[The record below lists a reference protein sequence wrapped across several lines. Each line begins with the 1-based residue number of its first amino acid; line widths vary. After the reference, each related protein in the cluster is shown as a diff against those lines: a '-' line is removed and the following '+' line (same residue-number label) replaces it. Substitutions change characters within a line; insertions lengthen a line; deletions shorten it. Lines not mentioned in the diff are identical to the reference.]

1 VVAGD
6 VASEVDGTS
15 SIVGASPYNEHDTGS
30 MEMDDP
36 QRAEYA
42 TPVVNVSAFGE
53 EMGDIRSRLG
63 E

>member
-1 VVAGD
+1 MVASD

-36 QRAEYA
+36 QRAEHA
-42 TPVVNVSAFGE
+42 APGV
-53 EMGDIRSRLG
+53 DIRSRLG